1 MPDAMVRLLE
11 KLTDAPGVPGF
22 EDEVRSVVEAELQG
36 YATLERDRLGSVI
49 ATKKGSQEAPRVMI
63 AGHLDEVGFMV
74 TRITDEGFL
83 KFQTLGGWWEQ
94 VMLAQRVRVH
104 ASKGAYTGV
113 IGSKPPH
120 VLPAEERKKPV
131 KMQDMFI
138 DIGAKDADEARE
150 MGVRPGDPVTPIC
163 PFETLGNGDFLLAKA
178 WDDRAGCAILVEVMR
193 ALKAAGSSHP
203 NTVYGVAT
211 VQEEVGLRGAAT
223 SAYTVE
229 PDVGFALDVTIAGD
243 TPGMKREEANTK
255 LGQGPAIV
263 LYDASLV
270 PHLRLRD
277 LVIETAESEGIPYQF
292 DVVSG
297 GGTDAGRIQLY
308 GSGVPSVAICVPTRY
323 IHSHAGIL
331 HRRDLEETVR
341 LLVALINRLDGA
353 TVASLQR

>member
-1 MPDAMVRLLE
+1 MFDDSQMLKE
-11 KLTDAPGVPGF
+11 LTEAPGVPGQ
-22 EDEVRSVVEAELQG
+22 EHEVRQILARL
-36 YATLERDRLGSVI
+36 LEPVAALEKDRLGSLI
-49 ATKKGSQEAPRVMI
+49 ARAEGKSPAPKVMF
-63 AGHLDEVGFMV
+63 AAHMDEVGFMV
-74 TRITDEGFL
+74 SDILDEGYL
-83 KFQTLGGWWEQ
+83 RLQPLGGWWEQ